1 MKHNGTHRTIL
12 YSCPLGGPGMVY
24 SIYVAL
30 LGLVTLGFGCADILV
45 WAGASDGF
53 SWGII
58 AISGDDFFRWAW
70 GGVIMACGGLL
81 LLSGAAHAATSLHQ
95 AAKVAVGAILIWVIA
110 GTDLFAMLCAA
121 IPADASSPAF
131 FNTLD
136 GFLAGFAP
144 PYTPAVVLL
153 PFTLGLILLF
163 RGRAQRRGHSA

>member
-1 MKHNGTHRTIL
+1 MKRSGRNPTIWRTCTIGGFDTIYSL
-12 YSCPLGGPGMVY
+12 YIG
-24 SIYVAL
+24 I
-30 LGLVTLGFGCADILV
+30 LGLFALAIGCADIVV

-53 SWGII
+53 TWGILTI
-58 AISGDDFFRWAW
+58 PGDDFFRWAW

-131 FNTLD
+131 VNTLA
-136 GFLAGFAP
+136 GFIAGFAP
-144 PYTPAVVLL
+144 PYTPAVVIL
-153 PFTLGLILLF
+153 PFTLGVLWVF
-163 RGRAQRRGHSA
+163 RSTGRHEA